1 VIAARAPGRVNL
13 IGEHTDYNDGFVLP
27 IAIDRFTTVS
37 ANIRDDRLVNV
48 AATDL
53 GETDSFSLDS
63 IEATGTWRDYV
74 RGVVREL
81 APKFGADLSIASTL
95 PLGAGLSSSASLEL
109 AVARVFADAEPVVL
123 ARAAQRAEN
132 DFVGVRCG
140 IMDQLAVAAACGGHA
155 MLLDCRDLSFMQ
167 VRVPDDVAIVV
178 CDSHVER
185 RLAASGYNDRRATCE
200 QAARLLGVA
209 ALRDATLDAIR
220 ELPSPLRARARHV
233 VTENERTLAAGAALE
248 GEDCPGFGEL
258 MNESHRSM
266 RDDFGI
272 VPREVD
278 RLAAAV
284 RATPGCYGARLTGGG
299 FGGAVVALVDAGSIA
314 AASESAESAGATV
327 FVCRASDGVTVL
339 DRTNVA
345 GG

>member
-1 VIAARAPGRVNL
+1 VGGNVITARAPGRVNL

-37 ANIRDDRLVNV
+37 ADLREDRLVNV

-53 GETDSFSLDS
+53 DETDSFGLDS
-63 IEATGTWRDYV
+63 IAATGTWRDYI
-74 RGVVREL
+74 RGVVEEL
-81 APKFGADLSIASTL
+81 APRFGADLSISSTL
-95 PLGAGLSSSASLEL
+95 PLGAGLSSSAALEL

-132 DFVGVRCG
+132 DFVGVQCG
-140 IMDQLAVAAACGGHA
+140 IMDQLAVAAAHSGHA
-155 MLLDCRDLSFMQ
+155 MLLDCRDLSFTH
-167 VRVPDDVAIVV
+167 VPVPDDVAIVV

-200 QAARLLGVA
+200 EAARLLGVH
-209 ALRDATLDAIR
+209 ALRDATLDAVR
-220 ELPSPLRARARHV
+220 ELPPHLRSRARHV
-233 VTENERTLAAGAALE
+233 VTENERTLAAALALV
-248 GEDCPGFGEL
+248 GEDCPTFGKL

-272 VPREVD
+272 VPGEVD

-284 RATPGCYGARLTGGG
+284 QATPGCYGARLTGGG
-299 FGGAVVALVDAGSIA
+299 FGGAVVALVDAGAIA
-314 AASESAESAGATV
+314 AASASAEGVGATV

-339 DRTNVA
+339 
-345 GG
+345 